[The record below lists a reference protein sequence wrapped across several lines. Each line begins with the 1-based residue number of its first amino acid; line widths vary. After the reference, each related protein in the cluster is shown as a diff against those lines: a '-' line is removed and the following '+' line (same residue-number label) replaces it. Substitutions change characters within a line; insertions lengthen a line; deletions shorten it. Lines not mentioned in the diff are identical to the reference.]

1 MINKGIGR
9 LSKKLQFLFAVLDLR
24 SRQWKWVRFGRLS
37 PQVWFPH
44 VPLALGLGL
53 FGYRNIRPLLDQV
66 GLLREGNIHFGPVEK
81 FNDLP
86 AFFHDL
92 TKGPH
97 SIIGIVEILMAVGLL
112 FRSRFA
118 WSVGLV
124 LSGASLAILVQKTH
138 GIFSPRAMG
147 NLLILLGLLFFRK
160 DFSRSSLATGTL
172 FSLISIVLLF
182 GYSIF
187 GAYLLGDGF
196 KPPIQ
201 SLMTALYFSVV
212 TMSTVGYGDIV
223 PRSDDARMFVL
234 SVILLGISVF
244 MASLSTVILPMM
256 NERVQHLLM
265 GGKRKM
271 VRKDHYILVGTG
283 GLAYNAFLELT
294 RRKLPVTLVV
304 DRVRTETPWDLAD
317 QVEGDPADT
326 ETLKK
331 AGIVE
336 ARALIS
342 LLDNDGENAFVVLAA
357 RESGSRAKTIVSVR
371 DRVNLARIK
380 SVRPDMI
387 LAMDVIGAEI
397 LGMALSGE
405 PVDGDQLLKRILFM
419 DGENSKMDPNHHR
432 KQE

>member
-1 MINKGIGR
+1 MIKRGIGR
-9 LSKKLQFLFAVLDLR
+9 LSKQYRTLLDALDLR
-24 SRQWKWVRFGRLS
+24 SRRWEGGHLRKLS
-37 PQVWFPH
+37 PHRWFPH
-44 VPLALGLGL
+44 VPLALGLGV
-53 FGYRNIRPLLDQV
+53 FGYRNIHPLIRQI
-66 GLLREGNIHFGPVEK
+66 GLLREGSIHYGPVQE
-81 FNDLP
+81 FSALP

-97 SIIGIVEILMAVGLL
+97 SIIGIVEILMSLGLL

-138 GIFSPRAMG
+138 GILFPRALG
-147 NLLILLGLLFFRK
+147 NLLILLGLLVFRK
-160 DFSRSSLATGTL
+160 DFSRSNLATGTL

-182 GYSIF
+182 GYAVF
-187 GAYLLGDGF
+187 GAYLMGNGF
-196 KPPIQ
+196 NPPIR
-201 SLMTALYFSVV
+201 SLVTAFYFSVV

-223 PRSDDARMFVL
+223 PRTDDARMFVL
-234 SVILLGISVF
+234 SVIIMGISVF
-244 MASLSTVILPMM
+244 MASLSTVILPVM

-265 GGKRKM
+265 GGKKKM

-283 GLAYNAFLELT
+283 GLAYNAFMELS
-294 RRKLPVTLVV
+294 RRNLSVTLVV
-304 DRVRTETPWDLAD
+304 DRTRTEPPWNLAD

-331 AGIVE
+331 AGIMD

-357 RESGSRAKTIVSVR
+357 RETGSRSKTIVSVR

-405 PVDGDQLLKRILFM
+405 PIDGDQLLKRILFVDRDKSK
-419 DGENSKMDPNHHR
+419 DGPGSS
-432 KQE
+432 